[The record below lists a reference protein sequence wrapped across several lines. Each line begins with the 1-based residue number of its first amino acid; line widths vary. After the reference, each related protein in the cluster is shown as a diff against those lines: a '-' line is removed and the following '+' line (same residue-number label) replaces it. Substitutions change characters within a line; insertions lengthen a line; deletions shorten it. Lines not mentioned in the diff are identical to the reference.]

1 MELRVNAVSIPEAIT
16 FNYDELKAELLKKAS
31 EYESMVY
38 TEDQIQV
45 AKADRA
51 NLNNLKKAL
60 NAERLKREREYMKPF
75 DDFKAKIAEI
85 IQIIDKPTSV
95 IDKQIKAAEEQQKA
109 EKKKEIK
116 AYFDGCPS
124 IEGFETLQLEQ
135 IMDAKWLNASTSM
148 KSIQKAIDSRL
159 AKIAEDLAVVRS
171 LTAFAFEAE
180 QMYKNTLDLARAV
193 SEAHRIQ
200 DMAEK
205 KAAYEAQK
213 AAYEAQKA
221 AYEAQKAAAT
231 PPDFSN
237 LKPGDR
243 VSFEGATHT
252 AADIPPELPSE
263 PLREWVRFQAFMTPE
278 EAKALGQ
285 YMRNNGIKYK
295 PV

>member
-213 AAYEAQKA
+213 AA
-221 AYEAQKAAAT
+221 AT